1 MANRPG
7 QWRLTDLANAP
18 TSWGP
23 RSARWAWLELV
34 LPLFATAV
42 LVVFHKPRY
51 MPSIFLES
59 ATTPVVWVA
68 WALLGAL
75 GGVLSFSGL
84 LVVFFLV
91 YSPLYLAGKAP
102 MLVGRGAWT
111 DRREVRFYGLCFVIL
126 CVLVALLLWDWRWF
140 VSAFLVLTGFAPL
153 LWRALV

>member
-1 MANRPG
+1 MANRSG

-18 TSWGP
+18 ASSGP

-34 LPLFATAV
+34 LPLFAMAV
-42 LVVFHKPRY
+42 LLVFHKPQY
-51 MPSIFLES
+51 MPSVLVES

-91 YSPLYLAGKAP
+91 YSPVYLARKAP
-102 MLVGRGAWT
+102 MLVGKGAWT

-126 CVLVALLLWDWRWF
+126 CVLLALLLWDWRWF
-140 VSAFLVLTGFAPL
+140 VSAFVVLTGFAPS

>member
-18 TSWGP
+18 ASSGP

-42 LVVFHKPRY
+42 LLVFHKPQY
-51 MPSIFLES
+51 MPSVFVES
-59 ATTPVVWVA
+59 ATTPAAWGA

-84 LVVFFLV
+84 LVVFFLL
-91 YSPLYLAGKAP
+91 YSPVYLVAKAP
-102 MLVGRGAWT
+102 MLVGKGAWT
-111 DRREVRFYGLCFVIL
+111 DRREVRFYGLCLVIL
-126 CVLVALLLWDWRWF
+126 CVLLALLLWDWRWF
-140 VSAFLVLTGFAPL
+140 VSVFLVLTGFAPS

>member
-1 MANRPG
+1 MANRSG

-18 TSWGP
+18 ASSGP

-42 LVVFHKPRY
+42 LLVFHKPQY
-51 MPSIFLES
+51 MPRVFVES
-59 ATTPVVWVA
+59 ATTPVAWVA

-84 LVVFFLV
+84 LVLFFLV
-91 YSPLYLAGKAP
+91 YSPVYLAGKAP
-102 MLVGRGAWT
+102 MLMGKGAWT

-126 CVLVALLLWDWRWF
+126 CVLLALLLWDWGWF
-140 VSAFLVLTGFAPL
+140 VSVFLVLTGFAPS